1 MIIKKTNLNK
11 LSNFGKDNSY
21 LSIVERKK
29 PRNSD
34 LFFKDLLVQP
44 ISISVIISKNSAF
57 SDIKKILDK
66 TLSLNLKNNLFYNY
80 WIKDMSNITG
90 VFSDT
95 IQEQKICFNLETLRG
110 CKRYHIDN
118 VPMRLLVTY
127 YGKGT
132 EWLHPDACNYLAYNN
147 GEKNNKIIKKNA
159 EKKYLNNWDI
169 AIFKGKKYSS
179 EGKGILHRTP
189 DAALGKPSLLMRL
202 DSHEYLT

>member
-44 ISISVIISKNSAF
+44 ISISVIIKKNSAF

-66 TLSLNLKNNLFYNY
+66 TLSLNLKFIFL
-80 WIKDMSNITG
+80 KDDHES
-90 VFSDT
+90 
-95 IQEQKICFNLETLRG
+95 
-110 CKRYHIDN
+110 
-118 VPMRLLVTY
+118 MRLLVTY

-132 EWLHPDACNYLAYNN
+132 EWLYPEACNYLAYNN